1 MFLIIAALVA
11 ASPASLPDGGMA
23 QDAPVVTKLSD
34 DRGFLFSPAAY
45 NAVDAEM
52 KRLQEVER
60 KAKLEKERKQPW
72 VEVILI
78 SAAVGLAAG
87 ATVGVVVGRLLP
99 K

>member
-1 MFLIIAALVA
+1 MCVLILALLTA
-11 ASPASLPDGGMA
+11 DGGVP
-23 QDAPVVTKLSD
+23 DRPVVTKTAH
-34 DRGFLFSPAAY
+34 GYLFSDPAY

-60 KAKLEKERKQPW
+60 RAKVEKERKQPW